1 MPHFL
6 LIELGRT
13 DPITLRFKLRPTPL
27 TALWVERMQER
38 HHWPLDHP
46 DRFYGF
52 DSREQEIDRATT
64 YIQKCISTINAHS
77 PIPII
82 QKTFSFDQDCLNYM
96 HNIFERYHGLLDQQ
110 NTEYW
115 MSAPVVVR
123 KALAELNLAVHRCE
137 SAMSTNPARLV
148 CTWYGMPK
156 KKHLDHALQKKY
168 GTMQVTFGTVYLNYV
183 EVGKTLED
191 YAHDN
196 DQYIGDEAFK
206 PFDQYS
212 ADFKIT
218 FYDQNLEEK
227 LPTIAAYYE
236 QHRDFF
242 VAHGVESVYNV
253 QAQPLRFPVADLV
266 DTGSRSVLLSAIAQ
280 RQYITQV
287 RLE

>member
-1 MPHFL
+1 MPQFL
-6 LIELGRT
+6 LIELGFT

-27 TALWVERMQER
+27 TILWVERMQKR
-38 HHWPLDHP
+38 HQWPLDHP

-52 DSREQEIDRATT
+52 DNQEKEIDRATS
-64 YIQKCISTINAHS
+64 YIQKCISTINSHS
-77 PIPII
+77 QII

-115 MSAPVVVR
+115 MSAPAQVR
-123 KALAELNLAVHRCE
+123 KALADLNLAVHRCE
-137 SAMSTNPARLV
+137 SIMANNPARIV

-156 KKHLDHALQKKY
+156 TQHLDHALQKKY
-168 GTMQVTFGTVYLNYV
+168 GTMQITFGTVYLNYV

-191 YAHDN
+191 YAHD
-196 DQYIGDEAFK
+196 DDKYIGDEAFR
-206 PFDQYS
+206 PFDYYS
-212 ADFKIT
+212 ADFKVT
-218 FYDQNLEEK
+218 FFDQNLEEK
-227 LPTIAAYYE
+227 LPAIATYYD

-242 VAHGVESVYNV
+242 VARGIESVYNV

-266 DTGSRSVLLSAIAQ
+266 DTLSRSVLLSAIAQ